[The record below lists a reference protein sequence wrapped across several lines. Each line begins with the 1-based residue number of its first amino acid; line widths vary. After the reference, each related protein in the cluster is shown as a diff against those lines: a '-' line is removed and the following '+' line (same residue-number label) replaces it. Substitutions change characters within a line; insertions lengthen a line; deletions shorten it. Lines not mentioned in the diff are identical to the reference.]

1 MAETTVGIRELK
13 ARLSAYIRQIK
24 AGSTLTITE
33 RGTPVGRIVP
43 LSPTVEARVQRLVE
57 AGLIAWSGRKLTP
70 LAPVAR
76 ARGQRT
82 VSDLLLEDRE

>member
-13 ARLSAYIRQIK
+13 ARLSAYIKQIK

-43 LSPTVEARVQRLVE
+43 LSPTVEARIQRLVE
-57 AGLIAWSGRKLTP
+57 AGLIAWSGRKLAP
-70 LAPVAR
+70 LAPMAR
-76 ARGQRT
+76 VRGRRMM
-82 VSDLLLEDRE
+82 SDPLLENRE